1 MNKKTFKILVI
12 FILTILL
19 LLINNTISNATDK
32 TFDFSW
38 SGISGQA
45 KNFIDA
51 GQAGSDYI
59 NSDNMQS
66 LVGRFGYY
74 FNNYWWR
81 CCTGWIFSNWYTVYD
96 GYTRR
101 GC

>member
-1 MNKKTFKILVI
+1 MNKKILKILVV
-12 FILTILL
+12 FILTTMLVML
-19 LLINNTISNATDK
+19 HNTVSNATGGV
-32 TFDFSW
+32 DFSW
-38 SGISGQA
+38 EAISGQA
-45 KNFIDA
+45 QNFIDA
-51 GQAGSDYI
+51 GEAGSGYI
-59 NSDNMQS
+59 NSGNMQG
-66 LVGRFGYY
+66 LVGRFRYY